1 MNLKEERKQVFYLIK
16 LYGVQC
22 ASNLDLQKEMLK
34 GGYFQESEWKL
45 LGKFIRE
52 SRVQKVAVK
61 ELHKQTWFCSSTEM
75 NEISQRQSY
84 QEQN

>member
-1 MNLKEERKQVFYLIK
+1 MEYDLWAILILKEK
-16 LYGVQC
+16 
-22 ASNLDLQKEMLK
+22 LK
-34 GGYFQESEWKL
+34 GGYFQKSEWKL

-61 ELHKQTWFCSSTEM
+61 VLHKQTWFCSSTEM

-84 QEQN
+84 QEKNWVQL